1 MKGFMGR
8 VLVSWGF
15 ASVGFVAPISDS
27 GSRDAPGGSL
37 LPGVCH
43 RDVPP
48 RLWMGAVRTV
58 GTGGGGV
65 LEVRHVAGPR
75 TCRRLGSVSGV
86 GAFAPLPLV
95 TAACTGHVAGREG
108 KKEEFS

>member
-8 VLVSWGF
+8 FLVCWGF
-15 ASVGFVAPISDS
+15 ASGGFVAPISDS
-27 GSRDAPGGSL
+27 GSL

-48 RLWMGAVRTV
+48 RLRMGAVRTV